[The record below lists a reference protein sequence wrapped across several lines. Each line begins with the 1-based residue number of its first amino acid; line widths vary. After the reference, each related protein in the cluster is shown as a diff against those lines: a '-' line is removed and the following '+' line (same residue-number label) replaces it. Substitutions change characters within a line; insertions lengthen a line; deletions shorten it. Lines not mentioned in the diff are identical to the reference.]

1 VSANATPLAVSIIV
15 PTRDRPSA
23 LQRCL
28 VALAAQRDIG
38 PFEIIVVDDGS
49 RDSAQ
54 VSAIV
59 ASLPPTRLVRTSGAG
74 PAAARN
80 SGVAAASGDYVCFTD
95 DDCEPEPQWAVK
107 LVRLLQTGTD
117 VVGGATV
124 NGRDG
129 DPFVETSELIV
140 RELQASTRRR
150 LAGRVFIPS
159 NNLACRR
166 SVLLAH
172 PFDERYSAP
181 GGEDRAWCA
190 RVAAAGLTLA
200 LEPGALVTH
209 RPTLDLRGFW
219 RQHLRYGRG
228 AYYFAR
234 STPDRDWLEP
244 MSFYIGL
251 LRAGSRTGFRCLL
264 LVILSQVATGVGYTT
279 AAAQT
284 HGLNAKA

>member
-1 VSANATPLAVSIIV
+1 MSPNALPLAVSIIV

-28 VALAAQRDIG
+28 VALAAQREIA

-49 RDSAQ
+49 RDAAQ

-59 ASLPPTRLVRTSGAG
+59 ASLPLTRLVRAGGAG

-80 SGVAAASGDYVCFTD
+80 SGVAAASGEYVCFTD
-95 DDCEPEPQWAVK
+95 DDCEPEPEWALK
-107 LVRLLQTGTD
+107 LVRLLQAGTD

-166 SVLLAH
+166 AVMLAH

-190 RVAAAGLTLA
+190 RVAAAGLTLR
-200 LEPGALVTH
+200 LEPSALVTH
-209 RPTLDLRGFW
+209 CPTLDLRGFW
-219 RQHLRYGRG
+219 RQHVRYGRG
-228 AYYFAR
+228 AYHFAR

-244 MSFYIGL
+244 MAFYVGL

-264 LVILSQVATGVGYTT
+264 LVILSQVATGVGYTS
-279 AAAQT
+279 AAAQARGRQRT
-284 HGLNAKA
+284 